1 MSSSPSGNAPSSE
14 TQALFEEAACGLL
27 QTDVSGLLLRVNR
40 TFCNWVGYAAD
51 ELVGRRKLQDLLT
64 MGGQIF
70 HQTHW
75 APLLQMQGSVSE
87 VKLELVHR
95 DGRSIP
101 MLMNAIRHEQGGSPV
116 HEIATFVVNDRHK
129 YERELLESRKQQE
142 VLVAEASRLHADAK
156 DRALF
161 AEQMIGIVSHDL
173 RNPLSSILM
182 GTAILSRTEPTP
194 SQQRVIDRIT
204 RATERA
210 SRLITDLLDFTS
222 ARVGS
227 GLAVSCQAIDLHGT
241 AADAVEELA
250 LAFPGRKLNHVQVGE
265 GLCLADADR
274 LAQLVGNLVANA
286 MAYGSLD
293 APVTVTSC
301 MDAASFALTVH
312 NFGTP
317 ISAETQRRVFE
328 PMVRG
333 EREAHAR
340 RSVGLGLFIVSEIA
354 KAHGGRVSV
363 QSSTNEGTTFSAIF
377 PSPQG
382 PGSGRQ
388 GELGSPRGD
397 EVTQLR

>member
-1 MSSSPSGNAPSSE
+1 MDSRQSGTAPSPE
-14 TQALFEEAACGLL
+14 TQELFEDAACGLL
-27 QTDVSGLLLRVNR
+27 HTDASGLLLRVNQ
-40 TFCNWVGYAAD
+40 TFCTWVGYAAD
-51 ELVGRRKLQDLLT
+51 ELVGRCKVQDLLT
-64 MGGQIF
+64 MGGRIF

-95 DGRSIP
+95 NGQSIP
-101 MLMNAIRHEQGGSPV
+101 MLMNAIRREQGGSPV
-116 HEIATFVVNDRHK
+116 HEIATFVVRDRDK
-129 YERELLESRKQQE
+129 YERELLQSRKQQE
-142 VLVAEASRLHADAK
+142 VLVADASRLHADAK

-161 AEQMIGIVSHDL
+161 AEQMVGIVSHDL
-173 RNPLSSILM
+173 RNPLSSIQM
-182 GTAILSRTEPTP
+182 GAALLSRTEPTP
-194 SQQRVIDRIT
+194 NQQRVIDRIT

-210 SRLITDLLDFTS
+210 SRLIADLLDFTS

-227 GLAVSCQAIDLHGT
+227 GLAVSRQPIDLHGT

-250 LAFPGRKLNHVQVGE
+250 LAFPGRKLDHVQIGE

-301 MDAASFALTVH
+301 VDAASFALCVH
-312 NFGTP
+312 NFGAP
-317 ISAETQRRVFE
+317 IPAQTQNRIFE

-333 EREAHAR
+333 EGEANAR

-354 KAHGGRVSV
+354 KAHDGKASV
-363 QSSTNEGTTFSAIF
+363 QSSANDGTTFSAVF
-377 PSPQG
+377 PSKRLPD
-382 PGSGRQ
+382 SA
-388 GELGSPRGD
+388 
-397 EVTQLR
+397 